1 MYLYD
6 RFLRMSTQSQSLKTR
21 VSLRQGGENKRAKV
35 PHISLPQSPAGR
47 LCRYKQWVAPPGN
60 YRPIGILKIVTSSI
74 SSLVNT
80 PHRGKTSTSCHSCTV
95 DRYFLF
101 STGMFWYDQSGTRFG
116 ICWFTK
122 VETNLTGFLFSV
134 LMSRAHALAKEV
146 IWGGLSCTMQWRA
159 YSRRTWHRVSQCCG
173 TYKTLLGVTIL
184 GLALQVVIWAP
195 LLANTGN
202 QCIGNVWSNSI
213 FLRQDCF
220 WYNFCKSSECAMS
233 MTCGPPRFAGL

>member
-6 RFLRMSTQSQSLKTR
+6 RFLRMSTQ
-21 VSLRQGGENKRAKV
+21 NKRAKV

-95 DRYFLF
+95 D
-101 STGMFWYDQSGTRFG
+101 STGMFWYGQSGTRFG

-122 VETNLTGFLFSV
+122 VKTNLTGFLFSV
-134 LMSRAHALAKEV
+134 LMSRAHACLGQ
-146 IWGGLSCTMQWRA
+146 GGHLGRLVLHNAMEGLFEEGC
-159 YSRRTWHRVSQCCG
+159 TWHRVSQCCG
-173 TYKTLLGVTIL
+173 TWTLLGVTIL